1 METTA
6 NTTLSW
12 VIGLPV
18 VIELASDGTL
28 TVRTDLS
35 EAADHDDS
43 ASLGVV
49 DGGTFTEVPEYGP
62 DDMVRIRAALA
73 AAGAE
78 AVAVF
83 PARRSA

>member
-1 METTA
+1 MDSTA
-6 NTTLSW
+6 SKTLSW

-18 VIELASDGTL
+18 IVELGPDGTL

-35 EAADHDDS
+35 EAADFDDS
-43 ASLGVV
+43 ASLGVM
-49 DGGTFTEVPEYGP
+49 DGGTFTEVSEYGP
-62 DDMVRIRAALA
+62 DDMARIGAALA

-83 PARRSA
+83 GAAGK